1 MTTRA
6 RTEADRLLENTAD
19 GDLGAL
25 RELYD
30 QTGHLVFG
38 TALRV
43 IGDRGYSEEIT
54 QEVYL
59 EAWRN
64 ASGFDAAR
72 GSAESW
78 LVTIAHR
85 RSVDRVR
92 AERARSDRENIF
104 AHSSFQRPHDV
115 VADTAERREDS
126 GAVIDCLDT
135 LSSPQRDA
143 LTLAYYGGH
152 TYREVSEQ
160 VGVPLATVKSR
171 IRDGIARLRRC
182 LDPVKARS

>member
-1 MTTRA
+1 MTRA
-6 RTEADRLLENTAD
+6 RTEADDLLERTAA
-19 GDLGAL
+19 GDVGAF
-25 RELYD
+25 RELYER
-30 QTGHLVFG
+30 TGRLVFG

-43 IGDRGYSEEIT
+43 IGDRGYGEEIT

-59 EAWRN
+59 EAWRK
-64 ASGFDAAR
+64 AAEFDAAR

-92 AERARSDRENIF
+92 AERSRGERENSF
-104 AHSSFQRPHDV
+104 AHSSYQRPHDV
-115 VADTAERREDS
+115 VAETSEQREDT
-126 GAVIDCLDT
+126 GAVVDCLDT
-135 LSSPQRDA
+135 LTSPQRDA

-152 TYREVSEQ
+152 TYREVSERLDA
-160 VGVPLATVKSR
+160 PLATVKSR

-182 LDPVKARS
+182 LEPLGAPS